1 MESWPALFIGVGR
14 DARVWAGGGIAT
26 WTLAGAPTVKWA
38 RSQDRNAAGLDDSL
52 ETFGFAAMQ
61 RRV

>member
-1 MESWPALFIGVGR
+1 MEFWPALFMASGR
-14 DARVWAGGGIAT
+14 DARVWAEGGIAT
-26 WTLAGAPTVKWA
+26 WTLAGARTVKWA
-38 RSQDRNAAGLDDSL
+38 RSQDRSAAGLDDSL